1 MTVSAVVVIILEEL
15 MNLLIHQHMRQRNI
29 DLVLLPILV
38 IIIPAVV
45 VTVAAVDLFNI
56 FKNS

>member
-15 MNLLIHQHMRQRNI
+15 MNLLIHQHMRQRSI

>member
-1 MTVSAVVVIILEEL
+1 MIVSAVVVIILEEL

-56 FKNS
+56 FKNP